1 MKILKMSVT
10 ICLFVLLQISCEKED
25 IIDDNQSSSSI
36 SNRSVNATYAVT
48 PVVGQFTALSTSAVT
63 LSASSGNY
71 AGGIIRAK
79 VLSNTGSQY
88 VVQISKQNGTA
99 FSVAGVAKLKM
110 GSVGGT
116 TSGSANYAIG
126 ATTVNVTISAT
137 FAQGVAHFYPVLE
150 STTGGTKYYAEPLMV
165 YTLPSYKPA
174 PYVFGNQLCTVDG
187 VIVYANDTDLA
198 DGNNQ
203 YQCVEFYKRYYLQNY
218 GMSLGSNGHA
228 FQLFTSNV
236 ALTKYANGGTKAP
249 RVGDVFCLKGSGT
262 SNPFGHV
269 AIITEVSSNQV
280 KMANQNGGT
289 GLLYPVG
296 WTLSRTGNTVS
307 SPSGF
312 IVQGWMRKP

>member
-1 MKILKMSVT
+1 MSIT

-25 IIDDNQSSSSI
+25 IIDDNQSSPSI

-48 PVVGQFTALSTSAVT
+48 PVVGQFTALSASAVT

-79 VLSNTGSQY
+79 VLSNNGSQY

-137 FAQGVAHFYPVLE
+137 FAQGVAHFYPVVE

-165 YTLPSYKPA
+165 YTIPSYKPA
-174 PYVFGNQLCTVDG
+174 PYTEGMQIATVDG
-187 VIVYANDTDLA
+187 VILRAAGPSLIELSAPWD
-198 DGNNQ
+198 
-203 YQCVEFYKRYYLQNY
+203 YQCVDFCKRYYNTVY
-218 GMSLGSNGHA
+218 GLPIIAWGDAKNVYNNNNLALSKIPPGS
-228 FQLFTSNV
+228 S
-236 ALTKYANGGTKAP
+236 AP
-249 RVGDVFCLKGSGT
+249 RVGDVLCLSGG
-262 SNPFGHV
+262 NPANCNGGCGHV

-280 KMANQNGGT
+280 KMANQNGG
-289 GLLYPVG
+289 GFAPIG
-296 WTLSRTGNTVS
+296 WTLTRSGNNIT
-307 SPSGF
+307 PPANYFFAGLR
-312 IVQGWMRKP
+312 RKP